1 MDYDKEKGIIKF
13 RQGLESLDIE
23 LDNHQINQFIDYY
36 KLLIEWNKVMNLTAI
51 TDFSDV
57 VQKHFL
63 DSLSI
68 VNIFRPDKEKII
80 DIGTGAGL
88 PGIPIKIAF
97 PNTRMVLMDSLSKR
111 IRFLDEVIQ
120 NLQLNNIQAIHG
132 RAEDYGRKSSFRESF
147 DICTSRAVAKLS
159 VLSEYCIP
167 FIKIGGGFIS
177 YKSGNIKEELADAKN
192 AIELLGG
199 STIKTLEFDLPNT
212 DIGRSLIYIK
222 KTKST
227 ARKYPRTAGK
237 PSKEPL

>member
-132 RAEDYGRKSSFRESF
+132 RAEDYGRKASFRESF

-199 STIKTLEFDLPNT
+199 STTKTLEFDLPNT

-227 ARKYPRTAGK
+227 AREYPRTAGK